1 MNHRRSVTGTRGRRT
16 ARRVTAAVAPVLAAG
31 LLAGCAQE
39 LPVPEAE
46 PAVVGAVVTEE
57 QEKTI
62 ISRVAES
69 VDKASKEKDAGALD
83 RMTGPAKE
91 LRTSEI
97 EVARILG
104 KEGEA
109 QPLPMTM
116 QSVVLPSEPT
126 WPRTS
131 FAVSTQPKDL
141 TPPVL
146 YAFTQNSARSDY
158 QMWAWADLL
167 PGVTLP
173 QFASTD
179 TGTERVAPDDADS
192 LVMSP
197 QKALA
202 AYADVIG
209 EDKDSKY
216 AKQVEDDEFRAFL
229 RDQETRQEKADG
241 WKEAEGK
248 YSFSAS
254 ADDDHGVEGM
264 RTVDGGAIVMG
275 AVNSMQVIQ
284 LQDGA
289 EAPPSKSL
297 PTQVALF
304 GDQDVT
310 NVQRTKYFDIVG
322 LYIPPAGSS
331 EKVRLVGFEHVAVS
345 VSNE

>member
-1 MNHRRSVTGTRGRRT
+1 MNHRRTAHGRI
-16 ARRVTAAVAPVLAAG
+16 RRRATVAVAPVLAAG
-31 LLAGCAQE
+31 LLAGCAEE
-39 LPVPEAE
+39 LPVPEEE

-69 VDKASKEKDAGALD
+69 VDQASAKKDVSLLD
-83 RMTGPAKE
+83 ARTTGPAKE

-97 EVARILG
+97 KVARILG
-104 KEGEA
+104 KEGQA
-109 QPLPMTM
+109 QSLPMTM
-116 QSVVLPSEPT
+116 QSVVLPSEPG

-146 YAFTQNSARSDY
+146 YAFRQATARSDY
-158 QMWAWADLL
+158 QLWAWADLL

-197 QKALA
+197 ERALA
-202 AYADVIG
+202 VYADVLS
-209 EDKDSKY
+209 EDADSKF
-216 AKQVEDDEFRAFL
+216 AKQIAEDDFREFL
-229 RDQETRQEKADG
+229 RDQETRQEKAEG

-248 YSFSAS
+248 YSFSA
-254 ADDDHGVEGM
+254 AVDKDHGIEAM
-264 RTVDGGAIVMG
+264 RTVDGGAIIMG
-275 AVNSMQVIQ
+275 AINSMQVIQ

-322 LYIPPAGSS
+322 IYVPPKGAS

-345 VSNE
+345 VANE